1 MDVLVQDPGANH
13 DVEWSLYWT
22 TRHTTVPRG
31 FLELLDEWAD
41 IDDRERGLG
50 IEADTP
56 ILVDPACRVD
66 GRLAHFLRRSR
77 FGFLAEET
85 KRAYAKDYRLFF
97 SFLHQRGKYWD
108 EAEADD
114 IDDYESWR
122 RRSRD
127 NPRRISGSK
136 WSRELAA
143 FKLLYGWAVAA
154 GLIDRSPVRTHTVR
168 RGQGRTIEVADHHP
182 GDLRASNVKWLTP
195 RTFRLWRDVG
205 LRGYDANG
213 LPEPGWRS
221 RCDDRNAAFADL
233 LFDSGL
239 RLREGG
245 CLLTLEVPQALN
257 GQLYYEGTVAAAIAK
272 RRERMFYVSASALD
286 GIAAY
291 MGTTRRAAI
300 RRAQRQGRYEAVA
313 GRRVV
318 SRVSLGKDPR
328 VAWADACGRHG
339 EDPIRVLGPAER
351 RAIFIEGD
359 GGLEP
364 LVLWLTEG
372 GMPMDH
378 RSWEAVFH
386 AANRRCAQLGKP
398 ITATPHMCRHSFAL
412 KMLVTLQRAL
422 DTRFGLSQVERDELR
437 KLYGDPFTLVK
448 DLLGHRS
455 EQTTREIYLEPL
467 NGIRLGMMLEGSE
480 DLDAVLAR
488 VAASSR
494 RVMDV
499 APGEGES

>member
-1 MDVLVQDPGANH
+1 MDDIAREPGANA

-22 TRHTTVPRG
+22 ARDTAVPRG
-31 FLELLDEWAD
+31 FLALLDDWAD
-41 IDDRERGLG
+41 IDDRERRLG
-50 IEADTP
+50 IEGSTP

-66 GRLAHFLRRSR
+66 ARLAHFFRRSR

-85 KRAYAKDYRLFF
+85 KHAYAKDYRLFF

-108 EAEADD
+108 EACPDD

-122 RRSRD
+122 RRSPD
-127 NPRRISGSK
+127 NPRRVGGSK
-136 WSRELAA
+136 WARELAA
-143 FKLLYGWAVAA
+143 FKLLYGWAAAA
-154 GLIDRSPVRTHTVR
+154 GHLDHSPVRTHTVR
-168 RGQGRTIEVADHHP
+168 LPHGTTIEVADSHP
-182 GDLRASNVKWLTP
+182 RDLRASNVKWLTP
-195 RTFRLWRDVG
+195 RTFRLWRDIG
-205 LRGYDANG
+205 LRGYDGNG
-213 LPEPGWRS
+213 LPERGWRGRS
-221 RCDDRNAAFADL
+221 DGRNAAFADL

-245 CLLTLEVPQALN
+245 SLLTLEVPEALS

-272 RRERMFYVSASALD
+272 RRERMFYVSAPALE

-291 MGTTRRAAI
+291 MATTRRSAI
-300 RRAQRQGRYEAVA
+300 RRAQRQGRYEQVP

-318 SRVSLGKDPR
+318 TRVSLGKDAR
-328 VAWADACGRHG
+328 LAWAGASGRHG
-339 EDPIRVLGPAER
+339 EAPVRLLGAAER
-351 RAIFIEGD
+351 RALFIEGD

-364 LVLWLTEG
+364 LALWLTEG

-378 RSWEAVFH
+378 RSWEAVFQ
-386 AANRRCAQLGKP
+386 AANQRCARLGKP
-398 ITATPHMCRHSFAL
+398 VTATPHICRHSFAL

-422 DTRFGLSQVERDELR
+422 DNRFGLDQAERDELR

-455 EQTTREIYLEPL
+455 EQTTRDIYLEPL
-467 NGIRLGMMLEGSE
+467 NGIRLGMMLDGGE
-480 DLDAVLAR
+480 DLDTVLAR

-494 RVMDV
+494 LVMDM
-499 APGEGES
+499 APGEDEP